1 MSEQI
6 SGTLDPMNATI
17 TNLTNTIH
25 SSSGCC
31 KASSTAEG
39 ALDTTRIHS
48 QSGTVSIDFGAGAIT
63 VSHPNGPILL
73 GDLVAD
79 NGQQVIIS
87 EAGVDS
93 GTIVTE
99 VTARAS
105 ADEALCPH
113 IGGLP
118 IALSEGQLADLI
130 RQVIRKELQ
139 PGGMLH
145 RG

>member
-6 SGTLDPMNATI
+6 SGTLDAMNVTV
-17 TNLTNTIH
+17 TNLTNTID
-25 SSSGCC
+25 SSPGCC

-39 ALDTTRIHS
+39 AHDTTRIHS
-48 QSGTVSIDFGAGAIT
+48 QSRAVSIDFGAGAIT

-73 GDLVAD
+73 GDLAAD
-79 NGQQVIIS
+79 DGQKVMIS
-87 EAGVDS
+87 EASVAS

-105 ADEALCPH
+105 DQALCTY
-113 IGGLP
+113 IGGLSIEP
-118 IALSEGQLADLI
+118 SDGELADLV

-139 PGGMLH
+139 PGGLLH
-145 RG
+145 PR

>member
-6 SGTLDPMNATI
+6 SGTLDAMNATV
-17 TNLTNTIH
+17 TNLTNTFD
-25 SSSGCC
+25 SSPGCC

-39 ALDTTRIHS
+39 ALDTKRIQS
-48 QSGTVSIDFGAGAIT
+48 QSGAVLIDFGAGAIT

-79 NGQQVIIS
+79 NGMIIS

>member
-6 SGTLDPMNATI
+6 SATLDAENATI
-17 TNLTNTIH
+17 TNLTGTID
-25 SSSGCC
+25 SSPGCC

-48 QSGTVSIDFGAGAIT
+48 QSGAVSIDFGAGAIT

-79 NGQQVIIS
+79 NGQQVMIS
-87 EAGVDS
+87 EPGVAS

-105 ADEALCPH
+105 DHMLSNH
-113 IGGLP
+113 SGGLSIEP
-118 IALSEGQLADLI
+118 SNGELVDVV